1 VNQARAALIEID
13 RRNGAFVLGG
23 WEFMEYR
30 RLGATGLQV
39 SELSYG
45 TWVTFS
51 HQIDVSRAV
60 ECLGAAY
67 ELGVNF
73 FDCAEVYA
81 GGKAEE
87 ILGAALRTLGWR
99 RSSFLVSTKFYW
111 GIVDAVNER
120 NTLNRKRL
128 LEGIHGSLRRLQLE
142 YVDLIFCH
150 RPDPTTPIEETV
162 WAMHDII
169 QRGQAIYWATS
180 EWPAAD
186 ILAAIEIA
194 ERHHLHKPVTEQPE
208 YNLFHRQRFEK
219 EYAPVF
225 ADYRYGATTWSP
237 LASGL
242 LTGKYEAGIP
252 ADSRAA
258 LKGYDWLHKRMTD
271 AERLTKVSAIQ
282 SIAGALGCTA
292 AQLAIAWVL
301 KNPSVST
308 VITGASRV
316 EQIRE
321 NMAAG
326 EIKARLTADVLK
338 QIDGALGVESEDVD

>member
-1 VNQARAALIEID
+1 
-13 RRNGAFVLGG
+13 
-23 WEFMEYR
+23 MEYR
-30 RLGATGLQV
+30 RLGHTGLQI

-51 HQIDVSRAV
+51 NQIDVSTAV
-60 ECLGAAY
+60 ECLGTAY

-87 ILGAALRTLGWR
+87 VLGAALQKLGWR
-99 RSSFLVSTKFYW
+99 RGSYLVSTKFYW
-111 GIVDAVNER
+111 GLHDGINER

-128 LEGIHGSLRRLQLE
+128 LEGIRGSLQRLQLE
-142 YVDLIFCH
+142 YVDLVFCH

-169 QRGQAIYWATS
+169 QRGQAMYWATS

-194 ERHHLHKPVTEQPE
+194 ERHHLHKPVAEQPE
-208 YNLFHRQRFEK
+208 YNLFQRKRFEQ
-219 EYAPVF
+219 EYARVF

-242 LTGKYEAGIP
+242 LTGKYQAGIP
-252 ADSRAA
+252 SDSRAA
-258 LKGYDWLHKRMTD
+258 LKGYNWLHKRMTD
-271 AERLTKVSAIQ
+271 AERLAKVKALKG
-282 SIAGALGCTA
+282 IAEHVGCTL

-301 KNPSVST
+301 KNPNVST

-321 NMAAG
+321 NLAAG
-326 EIKARLTADVLK
+326 QFAARLDAGCDEG
-338 QIDGALGVESEDVD
+338 DR

>member
-1 VNQARAALIEID
+1 
-13 RRNGAFVLGG
+13 
-23 WEFMEYR
+23 MEYR
-30 RLGATGLQV
+30 RLGHTGLQV

-51 HQIDVSRAV
+51 HQIDVARAV
-60 ECLGAAY
+60 EMLGAAY

-87 ILGAALRTLGWR
+87 VLGAALKQLDWR

-111 GIVDAVNER
+111 GLHEGMNER

-128 LEGIHGSLRRLQLE
+128 LEGIRGSLNRLQLE
-142 YVDLIFCH
+142 YVDLIYCH
-150 RPDPTTPIEETV
+150 RPDATTSIEETV

-169 QRGQAIYWATS
+169 ARGQALYWATS

-194 ERHHLHKPVTEQPE
+194 DRHHLHKPVAEQPE
-208 YNLFHRQRFEK
+208 YNLFHRQRFEQ
-219 EYAPVF
+219 EYTRVF
-225 ADYRYGATTWSP
+225 DDYRYGATTWSP

-242 LTGKYEAGIP
+242 LTGKYNHGIP
-252 ADSRAA
+252 ADSRAT
-258 LKGYDWLHKRMTD
+258 LKGYSWLRPRMTNS
-271 AERLTKVSAIQ
+271 ERLEKV
-282 SIAGALGCTA
+282 GALGKIAESLECTL
-292 AQLAIAWVL
+292 AQLAIGWVL
-301 KNPSVST
+301 KNRNVST

-316 EQIRE
+316 DQLRE
-321 NMAAG
+321 NLAAG
-326 EIKARLTADVLK
+326 QVAGRLTPQLLK
-338 QIDGALGVESEDVD
+338 EMDKIVGAPGEEQD

>member
-1 VNQARAALIEID
+1 
-13 RRNGAFVLGG
+13 
-23 WEFMEYR
+23 MEYR
-30 RLGATGLQV
+30 RLGHSGLQV

-51 HQIDVSRAV
+51 HQIDVRRAV
-60 ECLGAAY
+60 ECLGTAY

-87 ILGAALRTLGWR
+87 ILGTALQELGWR
-99 RSSFLVSTKFYW
+99 RGSYLVSTKFYW
-111 GIVDAVNER
+111 GIQDGINER

-128 LEGIHGSLRRLQLE
+128 LEGIAGSLKRLQLE

-162 WAMHDII
+162 WAMHNII
-169 QRGQAIYWATS
+169 ERGQAFYWATS
-180 EWPAAD
+180 EWSAAE

-194 ERHHLHKPVTEQPE
+194 ERHHLHKPVAEQPE
-208 YNLFHRQRFEK
+208 YNLFHRQRFEE
-219 EYAPVF
+219 EYGRLF

-242 LTGKYEAGIP
+242 LTGKYKGGIP
-252 ADSRAA
+252 SDSRAA
-258 LKGYDWLHKRMTD
+258 LKGYSWLHKRMTD
-271 AERLTKVSAIQ
+271 AERLGKVDVLGN
-282 SIAGALGCTA
+282 IAEGLGCTLP
-292 AQLAIAWVL
+292 QLAIAWVL
-301 KNPSVST
+301 KNPNAST

-326 EIKARLTADVLK
+326 EIAARLTQDVLK
-338 QIDGALGVESEDVD
+338 QIDMAFGVEAEEDD

>member
-1 VNQARAALIEID
+1 MN
-13 RRNGAFVLGG
+13 
-23 WEFMEYR
+23 YR
-30 RLGATGLQV
+30 RLGHTGIQV

-51 HQIDVSRAV
+51 NQIDVTKAI
-60 ECLGAAY
+60 ECLGTAY

-87 ILGAALRTLGWR
+87 VLGAALKQLGWR
-99 RSSFLVSTKFYW
+99 RGSYLISTKFYW
-111 GIVDAVNER
+111 GVHDGINER

-128 LEGIHGSLRRLQLE
+128 LEGIQGSLQRLQLD
-142 YVDLIFCH
+142 YVDLVFCH

-162 WAMHDII
+162 WAMHDIVN
-169 QRGQAIYWATS
+169 RGQAIYWATS

-194 ERHHLHKPVTEQPE
+194 DRHHLHKPVSEQPE
-208 YNLFHRQRFEK
+208 YNLFHRQRFEQ
-219 EYAPVF
+219 EYARLF

-242 LTGKYEAGIP
+242 LTGKYAAGIP
-252 ADSRAA
+252 SDSRAS
-258 LKGYDWLHKRMTD
+258 LKGYDWLHRRMTD
-271 AERLTKVSAIQ
+271 AERLRKV
-282 SIAGALGCTA
+282 GGLGRLAEQTGCST

-301 KNPSVST
+301 KNANVST

-316 EQIRE
+316 EQIKE
-321 NMAAG
+321 NLAAG
-326 EIKARLTADVLK
+326 EISARLTPDLLREIDEVFGVTAE
-338 QIDGALGVESEDVD
+338 DGA